1 MPAALNIHN
10 TWALLT
16 VRRQLTLDD
25 PTIGRTLVQRSTA
38 LLDGDS
44 ISEQSRRELTSIVYS
59 LHTDGITGN
68 AITAAVT
75 EYEAQETLE
84 AVVARDADKLECLV
98 QAVEYRHQGIDNVQR
113 WIDSSRAALKTSS
126 AHRLADAAL
135 AGQPLAWL
143 TPPPPP
149 A

>member
-1 MPAALNIHN
+1 AGKTSSDAGTAQRSGNPPG
-10 TWALLT
+10 
-16 VRRQLTLDD
+16 RRVFHAQRGGNLRPLGRRGCQLTAA
-25 PTIGRTLVQRSTA
+25 PNIAVTA
-38 LLDGDS
+38 DQVADCPPA
-44 ISEQSRRELTSIVYS
+44 VA
-59 LHTDGITGN
+59 D

-84 AVVARDADKLECLV
+84 AIVARDADKLECLV
-98 QAVEYRHQGIDNVQR
+98 QAVEYRNQGIDNVQR
-113 WIDSSRAALKTSS
+113 WIDSSRAALKTTS

-149 A
+149 T